1 MYRNALQKD
10 QRYGP
15 AYYRLA
21 LSELKLG
28 RVSGA
33 VGSLRRAIELL
44 PHDQPERWD
53 AAVKLSELYLA
64 LARNNKQYMDEVDG
78 YIKGLFERDPE
89 SFDAHR
95 LSGDML
101 LAQAEAS
108 YRTGN
113 REQAK
118 EQVRSAI
125 QAFQKADG
133 IKAGDRDVMLALAR
147 AYNADQRPAEA
158 EKLYRQVIDKD
169 KSLMAAYTELY
180 GLYLLQN
187 KAVEAE
193 AVLKSAAAANPKQ
206 YHYLTLL
213 AGHYYGQKRR
223 DDVVRVLDRIKSHA
237 KENEQAYLTVGDF
250 YLRMGEA
257 EEAIRQYKEGMAAR
271 PQQKTVY
278 EKRVI
283 EALMR
288 QGKKAEAAE
297 VASAIL
303 KDNPKDSDARG
314 LQASLLLEKG
324 DVLKAIGELQA
335 VVSTA
340 PDNFV
345 ARYNLGRAHAAR
357 GEWEQARQQF
367 TASIK
372 QRPNYFPARLALA
385 QVQLSRGEYDAA
397 IRSATEIRRF
407 DPQNVSAQMIQ
418 SAALMGL
425 RRFQESRQILR
436 AMQQANPN
444 APAIYLQLGALGLA
458 ERQYQDAEEN
468 FRKAFAL
475 EPANPRG
482 LLGVVETYLVQKK
495 QDEAIHILQAEIR
508 KSPKRADLRAALG
521 NTAVRAGK
529 FDLAV
534 SEFQAALAGLDKGST
549 GSADLHLRLG
559 ETHRRKGDLNKS
571 IAELQ
576 KARAIVPDH
585 PAVLSTLGLVYDAA
599 GRKQEA
605 RQAYEHC
612 LKIAPGNGVVLNNL
626 AFLLAEQG
634 GDLDQALTMAQRAK
648 QLLPHVLEVS
658 DTLGWIYL
666 KKNLSDSA
674 IDIFR
679 ELVSKDPKMPTYRY
693 HLGMALSQKG
703 DTPTA
708 MKELQQ
714 ALRSNPSK
722 EEELKIKEL
731 LDKLG

>member
-1 MYRNALQKD
+1 
-10 QRYGP
+10 
-15 AYYRLA
+15 
-21 LSELKLG
+21 
-28 RVSGA
+28 
-33 VGSLRRAIELL
+33 
-44 PHDQPERWD
+44 
-53 AAVKLSELYLA
+53 
-64 LARNNKQYMDEVDG
+64 
-78 YIKGLFERDPE
+78 
-89 SFDAHR
+89 
-95 LSGDML
+95 
-101 LAQAEAS
+101 
-108 YRTGN
+108 
-113 REQAK
+113 
-118 EQVRSAI
+118 
-125 QAFQKADG
+125 
-133 IKAGDRDVMLALAR
+133 
-147 AYNADQRPAEA
+147 
-158 EKLYRQVIDKD
+158 
-169 KSLMAAYTELY
+169 
-180 GLYLLQN
+180 
-187 KAVEAE
+187 
-193 AVLKSAAAANPKQ
+193 
-206 YHYLTLL
+206 
-213 AGHYYGQKRR
+213 
-223 DDVVRVLDRIKSHA
+223 
-237 KENEQAYLTVGDF
+237 
-250 YLRMGEA
+250 
-257 EEAIRQYKEGMAAR
+257 
-271 PQQKTVY
+271 
-278 EKRVI
+278 
-283 EALMR
+283 
-288 QGKKAEAAE
+288 
-297 VASAIL
+297 
-303 KDNPKDSDARG
+303 
-314 LQASLLLEKG
+314 
-324 DVLKAIGELQA
+324 
-335 VVSTA
+335 
-340 PDNFV
+340 
-345 ARYNLGRAHAAR
+345 
-357 GEWEQARQQF
+357 
-367 TASIK
+367 
-372 QRPNYFPARLALA
+372 
-385 QVQLSRGEYDAA
+385 
-397 IRSATEIRRF
+397 
-407 DPQNVSAQMIQ
+407 MIQ

-559 ETHRRKGDLNKS
+559 ETHRRKGDLDKS